1 MHGRPWIHSTEVL
14 NSESNETMTDTQ
26 RVTAAALV
34 IGNEILSGRTKDANL
49 PFLGAELNKLG
60 IQMLEARVVADIES
74 EIIEALDI
82 LRAKYD
88 YVFTTGGIGPTHDD
102 ITAGCVA
109 KAFGQKL
116 IRHPEAE
123 RILRERM
130 AEMGVEAT
138 EARLKMAE
146 TPEFADL
153 VDNPIS
159 GAPGFQVENV
169 FVMAGV
175 PRIMQ
180 AMFEAAKPGLRRGV
194 TLISVTVG
202 SYVPEGAIATELSLL
217 QDAYPDLDIGSY
229 PFFFDGKPG
238 SNLVMRGP
246 DQARLDEAALRLGDL
261 IRNLGAEPVTG
272 GIEVPKSNDD

>member
-1 MHGRPWIHSTEVL
+1 MS
-14 NSESNETMTDTQ
+14 DTN
-26 RVTAAALV
+26 RVTAAVLV

-49 PFLGAELNKLG
+49 PFLGTELNVLG
-60 IQMLEARVVADIES
+60 IQLLEARVVADIEV
-74 EIIEALDI
+74 EIIAALDA

-102 ITAGCVA
+102 ITSACVA

-130 AEMGVEAT
+130 TQMGVEAT

-146 TPEFADL
+146 TPEFAEL
-153 VDNPIS
+153 VDNPVS
-159 GAPGFQVENV
+159 GAPGFRVENV

-180 AMFEAAKPGLRRGV
+180 AMFEGVKPHLKRGV
-194 TLISVTVG
+194 TLLSVTVG
-202 SYVPEGAIATELSLL
+202 SYVPEGQIATELSLL

-229 PFFFDGKPG
+229 PFFFGGKPG
-238 SNLVMRGP
+238 SNLVLRGP
-246 DQARLDEAALRLGDL
+246 DQARLDEAAERLGDL
-261 IRNLGAEPVTG
+261 IRNLGQEPVED
-272 GIEVPKSNDD
+272 GIEVPKSAD

>member
-1 MHGRPWIHSTEVL
+1 MSDPK
-14 NSESNETMTDTQ
+14 
-26 RVTAAALV
+26 RVTAAVLI

-49 PFLGAELNKLG
+49 PFLGTELNLMG
-60 IQMLEARVVADIES
+60 LQMREARVVADIE
-74 EIIEALDI
+74 EEVIDAVNT

-102 ITAGCVA
+102 ITSACVA

-123 RILRERM
+123 RILRARM
-130 AEMGVEAT
+130 TEMGVEAT

-146 TPEFADL
+146 TPEFAEL
-153 VDNPIS
+153 VDNPVS
-159 GAPGFQVENV
+159 GAPGFRVENV
-169 FVMAGV
+169 YVMAGI

-180 AMFEAAKPGLRRGV
+180 AMFEGAKGQLKGGV
-194 TLISVTVG
+194 TLQSVTVG
-202 SYVPEGAIATELSLL
+202 SYVPEGAIATELGLL

-238 SNLVMRGP
+238 TNLVLRGP
-246 DQARLDEAALRLGDL
+246 DQARLDEAAGRLGDL
-261 IRNLGAEPVTG
+261 IRNLGQQPIEG
-272 GIEVPKSNDD
+272 GVEVPKSTD

>member
-1 MHGRPWIHSTEVL
+1 MSDPT
-14 NSESNETMTDTQ
+14 
-26 RVTAAALV
+26 RVTAAVLI

-49 PFLGAELNKLG
+49 AFLGTELNVLG
-60 IQMLEARVVADIES
+60 IQLLEARVVADIES
-74 EIIEALDI
+74 DIIAALDAC
-82 LRAKYD
+82 RAKYD

-102 ITAGCVA
+102 ITSACVA

-130 AEMGVEAT
+130 TQMGVEVT

-146 TPEFADL
+146 TPEFAEL
-153 VDNPIS
+153 VDNPVS
-159 GAPGFQVENV
+159 GAPGFRVENV
-169 FVMAGV
+169 YVMAGI

-180 AMFEAAKPGLRRGV
+180 AMFEGAKPHLKRGV

-202 SYVPEGAIATELSLL
+202 SFVPEGQIATELSLL

-238 SNLVMRGP
+238 SNLVLRGP
-246 DQARLDEAALRLGDL
+246 DQARLDEAAARLGDL
-261 IRNLGAEPVTG
+261 IRNLGQEPVEG
-272 GIEVPKSNDD
+272 GIEVPKSAD